1 MNTEDYID
9 NYNEAHIYPP
19 NMVVVPYEEVK
30 RMMVEYAKDYSIKFQ
45 SDLFEEKEK
54 YKSAL
59 QKIESIQH
67 GRSSEGSQLMMVYGI
82 AKNNLK

>member
-30 RMMVEYAKDYSIKFQ
+30 RMMVEYGKAQNKILLDILEDLDVICDESGQVEI
-45 SDLFEEKEK
+45 SDDFKQRVK
-54 YKSAL
+54 QAL
-59 QKIESIQH
+59 K
-67 GRSSEGSQLMMVYGI
+67 
-82 AKNNLK
+82 